1 MGYFGDMMSTWAE
14 LAGVKPPAGLDSRS
28 IVPTLLGR
36 GEQTKHDYL
45 YWEFY
50 EGGVSQA
57 VLLGDRWKG
66 IRLKSP
72 TAPMALYDL
81 ATDLGE
87 RTDLAGKNPERVAR
101 IAEIMRTARFDNE
114 HWKLPTK

>member
-1 MGYFGDMMSTWAE
+1 M
-14 LAGVKPPAGLDSRS
+14 
-28 IVPTLLGR
+28 PTLLGR

-81 ATDLGE
+81 VTDLGE
-87 RTDLAGKNPERVAR
+87 RTDHAGKNPERVAR

>member
-1 MGYFGDMMSTWAE
+1 
-14 LAGVKPPAGLDSRS
+14 
-28 IVPTLLGR
+28 
-36 GEQTKHDYL
+36 
-45 YWEFY
+45 
-50 EGGVSQA
+50 VSQA

-81 ATDLGE
+81 VTDLGE
-87 RTDLAGKNPERVAR
+87 RTDVAGKNPERVAR